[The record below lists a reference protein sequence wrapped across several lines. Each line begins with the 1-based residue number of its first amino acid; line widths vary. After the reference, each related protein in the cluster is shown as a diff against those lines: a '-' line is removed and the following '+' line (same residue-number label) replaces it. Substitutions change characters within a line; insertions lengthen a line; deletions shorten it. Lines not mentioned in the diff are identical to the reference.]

1 MEEPRYEVWQRNLMW
16 GSDWTKLS
24 VGGVRWYL
32 LTVIDFFSRWI
43 IAFEVVPT
51 VNAGSVK
58 AIYQAGLK
66 QPRDFTSQSEQAR
79 AQSGSGIA
87 QYIGGD
93 PGVF

>member
-1 MEEPRYEVWQRNLMW
+1 MW

-32 LTVIDFFSRWI
+32 LTVIDFFSRLI

-58 AIYQAGLK
+58 AIYHTGL
-66 QPRDFTSQSEQAR
+66 SQQGISLHSER
-79 AQSGSGIA
+79 KPEAQSGSGIA

-93 PGVF
+93 PGVL